1 MLSTLYQIIK
11 AVVLFVVSLP
21 FAIADDVSGVNTT
34 PEAWTA
40 RQQGS
45 ASVGFVMFMAFALLC
60 AMVLVFAMQS
70 GVSINTGSVA
80 PACYTPGGI
89 QVVCG

>member
-40 RQQGS
+40 RQQGNCAIIMALLLLGIIVLIGVAS
-45 ASVGFVMFMAFALLC
+45 FTGGNADLWNTLNALYKGSVG
-60 AMVLVFAMQS
+60 
-70 GVSINTGSVA
+70 G
-80 PACYTPGGI
+80 
-89 QVVCG
+89 